1 MRWSQNRALQVGY
14 DSSGFECKYWIE
26 ASGIKYFNQTNKNTL
41 LHGPT
46 PSSAPEYWST
56 VLCLY
61 WAHFCMTPMIS
72 VIFISKICIF
82 PLQLQSDMRQRWV
95 EPHLWLNASSR
106 CFSTS
111 LLSIEMVAYLTH
123 MWSIL
128 SLTDGAW
135 SGNDQTW
142 GETAALQLWS
152 LPLRSETRP
161 VVSVWADSETLLC
174 PYISKSAVTV
184 THQELLSWLQLSRR
198 CCSRGTRAKL

>member
-1 MRWSQNRALQVGY
+1 MVCKSSLYWMRWSQNRALQVGY
-14 DSSGFECKYWIE
+14 DSSGFECKYWTE
-26 ASGIKYFNQTNKNTL
+26 ASGIQYFNQTNKNTL

-95 EPHLWLNASSR
+95 EPHLWLNTSSR

-111 LLSIEMVAYLTH
+111 PLSIEMVAYLTH
-123 MWSIL
+123 MSDWWSMKWQRPDL
-128 SLTDGAW
+128 RRDG
-135 SGNDQTW
+135 SS
-142 GETAALQLWS
+142 AALVS
-152 LPLRSETRP
+152 TSEKWNPT
-161 VVSVWADSETLLC
+161 SGQC
-174 PYISKSAVTV
+174 
-184 THQELLSWLQLSRR
+184 LSWLWDSVVFLY
-198 CCSRGTRAKL
+198 